1 MTRIE
6 RKLFD
11 LIRNN
16 IFIILFVCISVISV
30 LLRIYGLKF
39 PSDDYRRYLNSWWIV
54 ISNQGIGGLSKQVGN
69 YNIPYQII
77 IFILTRLKMDSLFA
91 YKIISLF
98 FDYVLAVSAALLVKQ
113 IRGEKFFSFSPI
125 VTYSM
130 ILCSLTVIF
139 NSAFWGQCDTIYVS
153 FILLAIYFINKEKN
167 IPAFILLGAAFAF
180 KLQMIFI
187 LPLFLYY
194 YATTR
199 KCSILHFLL
208 IPLTDIVLCLP
219 ALFCGRPFL
228 DIFKIYVGQTDEGKQ
243 LQMNFP
249 NIYAF
254 FTDGN
259 KRAPYDLLRD
269 FTIVF
274 AIAVLL
280 GGLTLL
286 LYKKVDL
293 SNRENLML
301 TGIWSVFTCLMF
313 LSSMHE
319 RYGYILDIL
328 VIVYAIAYR
337 KHYVVAILCNLI
349 SLRGYGFYLFEN
361 YEAFTIGQAS
371 MIYLGLYFYVT
382 YLFVRETVLGKKEPL
397 RLMHV
402 RN

>member
-153 FILLAIYFINKEKN
+153 FILL
-167 IPAFILLGAAFAF
+167 GAAFAF

-293 SNRENLML
+293 SNRENLIL